1 MKGNLVNPV
10 TYGNWDV
17 NEFLGY
23 DASQGQV
30 YYASCEESSIN
41 QAVYRVNID
50 GSRKKKLSKD
60 KGWNTASF
68 SKDYRY
74 YLHFHSS
81 AVTPKVVTLHES
93 GGRQLKVLL
102 DDKEVKD
109 YARMN
114 GLGTKEFLTI
124 KASDG
129 TSLNTY
135 MIKPADF
142 DPDRKYPLFMFV
154 YGGPDSQE
162 VKDEWDYDQWF
173 NQLVPMGY
181 IVACVDNRGTGGK
194 GEAFRKCTYMKLG
207 EMETADQLTAAR
219 YFGGL
224 PYIDKER
231 VGIYGWS
238 YGGYMA
244 SLCMTR
250 GNGIFKAGIAVAP
263 VTNWKFYDSIYTER
277 YMRTPQENNKGYE
290 DNSPLN
296 YADGL
301 QGEFLLVHGMS
312 DDNVHLQNSVD
323 FARALIEAD
332 KQFEMMFYPGQN
344 HGIRGGN
351 SRNHLYRKMFTF
363 IITNL

>member
-1 MKGNLVNPV
+1 M
-10 TYGNWDV
+10 
-17 NEFLGY
+17 
-23 DASQGQV
+23 
-30 YYASCEESSIN
+30 
-41 QAVYRVNID
+41 
-50 GSRKKKLSKD
+50 
-60 KGWNTASF
+60 
-68 SKDYRY
+68 
-74 YLHFHSS
+74 
-81 AVTPKVVTLHES
+81 
-93 GGRQLKVLL
+93 
-102 DDKEVKD
+102 
-109 YARMN
+109 
-114 GLGTKEFLTI
+114 GTKEFLTI
-124 KASDG
+124 SAADG
-129 TSLNTY
+129 YGMNAY
-135 MIKPADF
+135 MIKPPDF
-142 DPDRKYPLFMFV
+142 DPGRKYPLFMFV

-207 EMETADQLTAAR
+207 EMETADQVTAAR

-231 VGIYGWS
+231 IGIYGWS

-244 SLCMTR
+244 SLCMTT
-250 GNGIFKAGIAVAP
+250 GNGIFRAGIAVAP

-296 YADGL
+296 HADGL
-301 QGEFLLVHGMS
+301 QGAFLLVHGMS

-363 IITNL
+363 ILTNL